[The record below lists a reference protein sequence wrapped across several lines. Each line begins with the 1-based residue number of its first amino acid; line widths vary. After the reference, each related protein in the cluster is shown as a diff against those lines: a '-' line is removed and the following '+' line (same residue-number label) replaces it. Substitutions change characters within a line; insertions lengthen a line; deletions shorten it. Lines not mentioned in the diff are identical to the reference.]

1 MIGAGASY
9 KAGAMWTYLW
19 GWVATTTV
27 ANQTGG
33 NDLTFET
40 TMKYIDWAVKRDITI
55 ADGTGAAAGGSN
67 GVGTTCNSDD
77 STAGSEVGCKATAGK
92 CLRAC
97 KTFAAVAVPTRT
109 AKDFT
114 VTRVAASGSS
124 LVASAA
130 AAIVAAS
137 LAF

>member
-19 GWVATTTV
+19 GWVASTTTTS
-27 ANQTGG
+27 QTGG
-33 NDLTFET
+33 NDLTFESN
-40 TMKYIDWAVKRDITI
+40 MKYIDWAVKRDVHIT
-55 ADGTGAAAGGSN
+55 ATTGSATPANTACTDGAAGTGCAT
-67 GVGTTCNSDD
+67 GT
-77 STAGSEVGCKATAGK
+77 GK
-92 CLRAC
+92 CLRGC
-97 KTFAAVAVPTRT
+97 STLTHVAVPVRT
-109 AKDFT
+109 AKDIT
-114 VTRVAASGSS
+114 VTRMAMSGSS